1 MSGQPII
8 QIVSYEEKRVE
19 NYLVKLS
26 EQLLRS
32 KNILFWDINNGVRVN
47 GQIIEGTK
55 DPVMAI
61 EYFLKDDTPGLII
74 FRDLNPLLKESTEI
88 IRKLREAYKKLKN
101 TKRIITLLSPDDF
114 FPDALKKEIDVQQY
128 FTNDYVPE

>member
-32 KNILFWDINNGVRVN
+32 KNVLFWDINNGIRAN
-47 GQIIEGTK
+47 GSIVEGTK
-55 DPVMAI
+55 DPVRAI

-101 TKRIITLLSPDDF
+101 TKDPSLPSIL
-114 FPDALKKEIDVQQY
+114 
-128 FTNDYVPE
+128 